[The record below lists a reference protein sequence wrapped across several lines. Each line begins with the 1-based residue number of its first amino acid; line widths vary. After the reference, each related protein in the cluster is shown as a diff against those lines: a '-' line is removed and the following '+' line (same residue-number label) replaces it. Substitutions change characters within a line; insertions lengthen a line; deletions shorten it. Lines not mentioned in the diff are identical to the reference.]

1 MEIRL
6 NKFVVLLSMI
16 LSFISYKIHAQDKSA
31 NRQEIEKTI
40 VITDFLNKKYFDGYR
55 MSVDESTPADHPLFS
70 YLDCKKEGYFSVH
83 FIPRG
88 KLLSTFWKDKYFEE
102 IKFEYDDVESANDYI
117 SKLLIGKSDLYDIYA
132 YHVEKQYLESSNG
145 CTIESVYLNNK
156 SFAKIYFYNQKSKKW
171 IFKKSIKSEMLPPQP
186 DANFFKSN
194 FTEETVGKSR

>member
-6 NKFVVLLSMI
+6 NRFIVLLSI
-16 LSFISYKIHAQDKSA
+16 FLLLISYKNQAQNKSVKK
-31 NRQEIEKTI
+31 QEIAKTI
-40 VITDFLNKKYFDGYR
+40 GQTDFLNKKYFDGYS

-83 FIPRG
+83 FVPKDKSLI
-88 KLLSTFWKDKYFEE
+88 SFWKDKYFEE
-102 IKFEYDDVESANDYI
+102 IKYEYDDVESANAYI
-117 SKLLIGKSDLYDIYA
+117 SKLLIGKNDLYSIYA
-132 YHVEKQYLESSNG
+132 YHVEKQYLESNNG

-186 DANFFKSN
+186 DANFFRAN
-194 FTEETVGKSR
+194 FPDEIAGKSR

>member
-1 MEIRL
+1 MEIRF
-6 NKFVVLLSMI
+6 NRFVVLVSIFL
-16 LSFISYKIHAQDKSA
+16 LLISYKNQAQNKSVKK
-31 NRQEIEKTI
+31 QEIAKTI
-40 VITDFLNKKYFDGYR
+40 GQTDFLNKKYFDGYS

-117 SKLLIGKSDLYDIYA
+117 SKLLIGKNDLYDIYA
-132 YHVEKQYLESSNG
+132 YHVEKQYLESNNG